1 MICKV
6 IVDISN
12 GEVDRIFDY
21 VVPDGLCVGKGDRV
35 LVPFGNKKLEG
46 FCIDTADKSDYDET
60 KLRPVLSK
68 LDEFACISEEMLAL
82 MRFMKEK
89 FYLRYIDCLRLFIP
103 GQMRGGKVRELKR
116 IYVRLSSDFN
126 DEAAQKLIPARAKR
140 QLELVAKLKEG
151 GEYMSV
157 IAEEF
162 GAATVNAL
170 VEKGLVEKTDKPVY
184 RKPYRGL
191 GGDADKVR
199 LTQSQQDAVDRILNG
214 DKTVSLLYG
223 VTGSG
228 KTEVYMNAIQ
238 RVLDE
243 GKTAIMLVPE
253 ISLTPQMLRNFRARF
268 SSGVAMLHSGL
279 SQGERYDEWKRLLTG
294 EARIVVGARSAIFAP
309 LKNVGLIVIDEEHDA
324 SYFSESNPRYNTC
337 DIARFRAQYNGGKL
351 VLGSATPS
359 IESYLLAKKG
369 EYSLVSLPDRISRHG
384 MPKIEIVSM
393 SDELICGNNGIFSRR
408 LEAELK
414 KTIQNGNQAILFLN
428 RRGHSSFAMCRKC
441 GYIAKCEDCDVTL
454 TYHSVDNMLKCHYC
468 GKRYKMLTQC
478 PECGSKEIRYGKVG
492 TQRVVEELQKM
503 FPGVGILRMDN
514 ETTTKKS
521 AYLDIL
527 GAFKAKEAQIL
538 VGTQMIAK
546 GHDFPDVTLVG
557 ILDADMSLY
566 FSDYRSAERTFQLVT
581 QVAGRAGRSE
591 KEGLVV
597 LQTYSP
603 SHYVYRFAKNYDY
616 PGFFLKE
623 NNAREVTGFPPY
635 STILRV
641 LMTGEDDETVKNC
654 AKNMF
659 VDIREYELENKNE
672 FLFLQAM
679 RSPVARIERNYRY
692 QILMRIKREYEEQ
705 VTREVYRIID
715 ENKTRGVSVF
725 AQINPQSMS

>member
-21 VVPDGLCVGKGDRV
+21 LVPDGLEIEKGDRV

-46 FCIDTADKSDYDET
+46 FCIDTAEKSDYDPA
-60 KLRPVLSK
+60 KLKPIMAK
-68 LDEFACISEEMLAL
+68 LDDFSCISEEMLAL

-89 FYLRYIDCLRLFIP
+89 FYLRYVDCLRLFIP
-103 GQMRGGKVRELKR
+103 GQMRGGRVRELKR
-116 IYVRLSSDFN
+116 LYVELSKDVS
-126 DEAAQKLIPARAKR
+126 EEEIKKLIPARAHR
-140 QLELVAKLKEG
+140 QLELVEKLREG
-151 GEYMSV
+151 GEYLSV
-157 IAEEF
+157 ITEEF
-162 GAATVNAL
+162 GAATVKAL
-170 VEKGLVEKTDKPVY
+170 EDKGIAVKTDKAVY
-184 RKPYRGL
+184 RKPYDGL
-191 GGDADKVR
+191 KSEADRVR
-199 LTQSQQDAVDRILNG
+199 LTDAQRQAVDKILGG

-228 KTEVYMNAIQ
+228 KTEVYMNAID
-238 RVLDE
+238 RVLKQ

-279 SQGERYDEWKRLLTG
+279 GPGERYDEWRRLLTG
-294 EARIVVGARSAIFAP
+294 EARIVLGARSAVFAP
-309 LKNVGLIVIDEEHDA
+309 VKNVGLIVIDEEHDA

-337 DIARFRAQYNGGKL
+337 DIARFRAEYNGGKL

-359 IESYLLAKKG
+359 IESFLLARKG

-384 MPKIEIVSM
+384 MPKIQIENM
-393 SDELICGNNGIFSRR
+393 SQELISGNNGIFSRR
-408 LEAELK
+408 LEQELR
-414 KTIQNGNQAILFLN
+414 KTVENGNQAILFLN
-428 RRGHSSFAMCRKC
+428 RRGHSSFAMCKKC

-478 PECGSKEIRYGKVG
+478 PDCGSKEIRYGKIG
-492 TQRVVEELQKM
+492 TQRVVEELEKM

-581 QVAGRAGRSE
+581 QVAGRAGRSD

-603 SHYVYRFAKNYDY
+603 SHYVYRYAKNYDY
-616 PGFFLKE
+616 LGFFEKE
-623 NNAREVTGFPPY
+623 NNSREVTGFPPY

-654 AKNMF
+654 ARNMF
-659 VDIREYELENKNE
+659 VDVRAYELENKNE

-692 QILMRIKREYEEQ
+692 QILMRIKREYEDT
-705 VTREVYRIID
+705 VVREIYRIID
-715 ENKTRGVSVF
+715 ENKVRGVSVF

>member
-21 VVPDGLCVGKGDRV
+21 VVPDGLKVNKGDRV

-46 FCIDTADKSDYDET
+46 FCIDKAQQSDYDSS
-60 KLRPVLSK
+60 KLKHVISR
-68 LDEFACISEEMLAL
+68 LDEFSCISEEMLAL

-116 IYVRLSSDFN
+116 LYLELAGDVTEKQIKQAVPF
-126 DEAAQKLIPARAKR
+126 RAKR
-140 QLELVAKLKEG
+140 QLELIEKLREG
-151 GEYMSV
+151 GEYLSV
-157 IAEEF
+157 VTEEF

-170 VEKGLVEKTDKPVY
+170 VEKGIVNKTDKPVY
-184 RKPYRGL
+184 RKPY
-191 GGDADKVR
+191 DALKCEENKVK
-199 LTQSQQDAVDRILNG
+199 LTASQQQAVDRILNG

-228 KTEVYMNAIQ
+228 KTEVYMNAIEQ
-238 RVLDE
+238 VLSQ

-294 EARIVVGARSAIFAP
+294 EAKIVLGARSAVFAP

-324 SYFSESNPRYNTC
+324 SYASESNPRYITA
-337 DIARFRAQYNGGKL
+337 DIAKFRAQYNGGKL

-359 IESYLLAKKG
+359 VESFLLARKG
-369 EYSLVSLPDRISRHG
+369 EYALVSLPERISRHG
-384 MPKIEIVSM
+384 MPRIEIESM
-393 SDELICGNNGIFSRR
+393 SQELICGNNSIFSRR
-408 LEAELK
+408 LEAELR
-414 KTIQNGNQAILFLN
+414 KTVQNGNQAILFLN

-478 PECGSKEIRYGKVG
+478 PDCGSKEIRYGKIG
-492 TQRVVEELQKM
+492 TQRVVEELEKM
-503 FPGVGILRMDN
+503 FHGVGILRMDN
-514 ETTTKKS
+514 ETTTRKS

-591 KEGLVV
+591 KEGLVI

-616 PGFFLKE
+616 LGFFEKE

-635 STILRV
+635 STILRI

-659 VDIREYELENKNE
+659 VDVRAYELENKKE

-692 QILMRIKREYEEQ
+692 QILMRVKREYEEQ
-705 VTREVYRIID
+705 VIGEVYRIID
-715 ENKTRGVSVF
+715 QNKTRGVSVF

>member
-21 VVPDGLCVGKGDRV
+21 VVPDGLKVNKGDRV

-46 FCIDTADKSDYDET
+46 FCIDTAQQSDYDSS
-60 KLRPVLSK
+60 KLKPVISR
-68 LDEFACISEEMLAL
+68 LDEFSCISEEMLAL

-116 IYVRLSSDFN
+116 LYLELAGDVTEEQIKQAVPS
-126 DEAAQKLIPARAKR
+126 RAKR
-140 QLELVAKLKEG
+140 QLELIEKLREG
-151 GEYMSV
+151 GEYLSV
-157 IAEEF
+157 VTEEF

-170 VEKGLVEKTDKPVY
+170 VEKGIVNKTDKPVY
-184 RKPYRGL
+184 RKPY
-191 GGDADKVR
+191 DALKCEENKVK
-199 LTQSQQDAVDRILNG
+199 LTASQQQAVDRILNG

-228 KTEVYMNAIQ
+228 KTEVYMNAIEQ
-238 RVLDE
+238 VLSQ

-294 EARIVVGARSAIFAP
+294 EAKIVLGARSAVFAP

-324 SYFSESNPRYNTC
+324 SYASESNPRYITA
-337 DIARFRAQYNGGKL
+337 DIAKFRAQYNGGKL

-359 IESYLLAKKG
+359 VESFLLARKG
-369 EYSLVSLPDRISRHG
+369 EYALVSLPERISRHG
-384 MPKIEIVSM
+384 MPRIEIESM
-393 SDELICGNNGIFSRR
+393 SQELICGNNSIFSRR
-408 LEAELK
+408 LEAELR
-414 KTIQNGNQAILFLN
+414 KTVQNGNQAILFLN

-478 PECGSKEIRYGKVG
+478 PDCGSKEIRYGKIG
-492 TQRVVEELQKM
+492 TQRVVEELEKM

-514 ETTTKKS
+514 ETTTRKS

-591 KEGLVV
+591 KEGLVI

-616 PGFFLKE
+616 LGFFEKE

-635 STILRV
+635 STILRI

-659 VDIREYELENKNE
+659 VDVRAYELENKQE

-692 QILMRIKREYEEQ
+692 QILMRVKREYEEQ
-705 VTREVYRIID
+705 VIGEVYRIID
-715 ENKTRGVSVF
+715 QNKTRGVSVF